1 MSEVD
6 WVILAV
12 VAVSALVSFMRGF
25 FKEAVSLATWM
36 SAIFITLMF
45 TSRFASL
52 LPRDT
57 FESPTARYT
66 VSALVLFFGTMFIG
80 GLINYLFRKAVG
92 PTTLGP
98 TDRLLGIVF
107 GAARGALIV
116 AMIVLLS
123 NLVPTMKQEV
133 WWRESAL
140 LPKFQQAA
148 IVIHQQLPA
157 ELAGYFDF
165 TTPGVQ

>member
-12 VAVSALVSFMRGF
+12 IAVSALVSFVRGF
-25 FKEAVSLATWM
+25 FKEAVSLATWLC
-36 SAIFITLMF
+36 AIVITLLF

-52 LPRDT
+52 LPRET

-66 VSALVLFFGTMFIG
+66 ISAMVLFFGTMLIG
-80 GLINYLFRKAVG
+80 GLINWLFRKAVG

-98 TDRLLGIVF
+98 TDRILGILF
-107 GAARGALIV
+107 GAARGAVIV
-116 AMIVLLS
+116 AVLVLLS

-133 WWRESAL
+133 WWRESLL
-140 LPKFQQAA
+140 LPRFQQAA
-148 IVIHQQLPA
+148 MAIHARLPA

-165 TTPGVQ
+165 TTPGV